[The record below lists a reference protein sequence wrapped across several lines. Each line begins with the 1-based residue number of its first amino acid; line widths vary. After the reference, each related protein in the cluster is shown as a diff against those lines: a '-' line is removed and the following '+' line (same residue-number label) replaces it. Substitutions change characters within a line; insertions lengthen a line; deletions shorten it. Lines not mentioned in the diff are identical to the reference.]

1 MLYLLPKTAGRLV
14 FLEYKNDLELENAS
28 EEAVALYMRVSNLQ
42 KHVNDIVKKKSDY
55 VNENDVF
62 FYIKINVCTKTKKYY

>member
-42 KHVNDIVKKKSDY
+42 KHVNDIVKKNLIMSMKMMFS
-55 VNENDVF
+55 F
-62 FYIKINVCTKTKKYY
+62 ISK